1 MVLSGPGEVN
11 SLAKT
16 TMPPARV
23 ANLSPG
29 MAATGVAEHVQRRSG
44 AYWRDPGFSP
54 PLPPPFF
61 FPFLPPALVLP
72 AGAPPPGAPPHHPRF
87 LFYLTPPPPPLPPPV
102 CRYAARLP

>member
-29 MAATGVAEHVQRRSG
+29 MAATGVAEHVPRRSG
-44 AYWRDPGFSP
+44 AYWRDLVFSR
-54 PLPPPFF
+54 LIPPPFF
-61 FPFLPPALVLP
+61 SLFLPRALVLL
-72 AGAPPPGAPPHHPRF
+72 AGSPPPAH
-87 LFYLTPPPPPLPPPV
+87 PPPPPLVVLPHRRPLPHLPH
-102 CRYAARLP
+102 AA